1 MQSVFSRKFNELTGD
16 KYQYIK
22 LTRVDFFIKTQSIE
36 LSLIYPMEKR
46 EEVDE
51 NIKEIRKAISA
62 VMGTKAK
69 LIINIKAACFDLDYC
84 KQLLGEFFKAYPSV
98 APFISASDISS
109 EVNGD
114 KVKVCIPL
122 ESDACDYCIERKLK
136 DEAEDYLETYFTEK
150 ISVNFVATEQ
160 KSTGVNLTAYADNSP
175 KYYMSMEG
183 GRFIEPESVNEFIG
197 KPITDPAM
205 YIEDCNSSCAETTVV
220 LCGTINDFKE
230 LQKAD
235 GSKTF
240 YKFTLSDYTGNITCL
255 IFTNKT
261 VLPEKV
267 KELNDGDSVVVRGQI
282 TEREFRGEK
291 SISMFVRGISKCVLP
306 EKFVKNEILRAVPEN
321 YTTVFPEQYIEE
333 HQANLFDAGSEEQ
346 YPAYLMGKTFVV
358 YDFETTGTDTR
369 TCNITEIGA
378 VKMVDGKFTET
389 FSTLIN
395 PGEKLSERIV
405 ELTHITDE
413 MLEGQPSIE
422 QVLPDFNKFCDGA
435 VLVGQNSN
443 EFDYKIL
450 CRLAS
455 EQKLK
460 FSESHEDTLVLAKKY
475 LRTVHNYKLGT
486 LAKYYNVVNENA
498 HRALDDAITTARVF
512 INLAKFL

>member
-183 GRFIEPESVNEFIG
+183 GRFIEP
-197 KPITDPAM
+197 A
-205 YIEDCNSSCAETTVV
+205 
-220 LCGTINDFKE
+220 
-230 LQKAD
+230 
-235 GSKTF
+235 
-240 YKFTLSDYTGNITCL
+240 
-255 IFTNKT
+255 
-261 VLPEKV
+261 
-267 KELNDGDSVVVRGQI
+267 
-282 TEREFRGEK
+282 
-291 SISMFVRGISKCVLP
+291 
-306 EKFVKNEILRAVPEN
+306 
-321 YTTVFPEQYIEE
+321 
-333 HQANLFDAGSEEQ
+333 
-346 YPAYLMGKTFVV
+346 
-358 YDFETTGTDTR
+358 
-369 TCNITEIGA
+369 
-378 VKMVDGKFTET
+378 
-389 FSTLIN
+389 
-395 PGEKLSERIV
+395 
-405 ELTHITDE
+405 
-413 MLEGQPSIE
+413 
-422 QVLPDFNKFCDGA
+422 
-435 VLVGQNSN
+435 
-443 EFDYKIL
+443 
-450 CRLAS
+450 
-455 EQKLK
+455 
-460 FSESHEDTLVLAKKY
+460 
-475 LRTVHNYKLGT
+475 
-486 LAKYYNVVNENA
+486 
-498 HRALDDAITTARVF
+498 
-512 INLAKFL
+512 